1 MKRKKLW
8 DSNWRGLVELKE
20 IVVAVIYIFF
30 KMEALMMYLYA
41 VGNSL
46 LRKTEIQICIIK
58 MMYYGYCIMFIKH
71 CC

>member
-46 LRKTEIQICIIK
+46 LRKTDDSGIRR
-58 MMYYGYCIMFIKH
+58 
-71 CC
+71 